1 MKQRF
6 LTMVVAGLFFW
17 AALAQAAT
25 RIGRPLV
32 RVGPHALIVRLLN
45 SRHVV
50 WRSFSLIHPARVV
63 VDLHG
68 VALPRPS
75 AMWPEHTGPLK
86 DIRAFRHRNG
96 MVRIVFDL
104 ARKVPYEVSALPGGL
119 TVSLGGSGVLSLP
132 KTKGRPQAV
141 ALPVAGEPRIAP
153 PTAPPD
159 IVIAVDPGHGG
170 IDRGACGIDGICE
183 KNVVLHIARDLGSLI
198 DATPGF
204 HAFLTRRGNYYVP
217 LRERVALAQAH
228 HAAAFISIHANAL
241 PEPEGMNVRG
251 AEVFILSQHGVSREA
266 RWLAHS
272 ENAADQMGAL
282 HFGAGGGFL
291 HNILLNMTQNGTRRA
306 SYDLARDVL
315 QALGAVGPLHVDHVE
330 KANFMVLLSP
340 TIPSILI
347 ETAFISNPREA
358 LDLDSPVYDERLAH
372 AVWEGIMRDA
382 PRLRA
387 RLGMSP
393 GPRLYVVR
401 AGETLS
407 GIAQRFHVSIAALRA
422 ANGLRGELQAGTSLR
437 IPSG

>member
-1 MKQRF
+1 MKLRL
-6 LTMVVAGLFFW
+6 LTIVVVGVFFW

-25 RIGRPLV
+25 RIGQPLV
-32 RVGPHALIVRLLN
+32 RVGARALIVRLLN

-68 VALPRPS
+68 VTLQGTS
-75 AMWPEHTGPLK
+75 AIWPEHKGPLK

-96 MVRIVFDL
+96 MVRIVLDL
-104 ARKVPYEVSALPGGL
+104 TRKVPYSIGALPGGL
-119 TVSLGGSGVLSLP
+119 TLSLGGPGP
-132 KTKGRPQAV
+132 RPPVASARPRAA
-141 ALPVAGEPRIAP
+141 ALPGADEPRIAA

-159 IVIAVDPGHGG
+159 IVIAVDAGHGG
-170 IDRGACGIDGICE
+170 VDRGACGIDDICE
-183 KNVVLHIARDLGSLI
+183 KNVVLRIARDLGALI

-217 LRERVALAQAH
+217 LRQRVALAQAH

-241 PEPEGMNVRG
+241 PEPEGMDVRG

-272 ENAADQMGAL
+272 ENAADQGAL

-315 QALGAVGPLHVDHVE
+315 KALGVVGPLHVDRVE

-347 ETAFISNPREA
+347 ETAFISNPHEA
-358 LDLDSPVYDERLAH
+358 LDLNSPAYDERIAH

-387 RLGMSP
+387 RLGLSP
-393 GPRLYVVR
+393 GPRVHVVR

-422 ANGLRGELQAGTSLR
+422 ANGLRGDLQAGTPLR

>member
-1 MKQRF
+1 MKLRL
-6 LTMVVAGLFFW
+6 LTIVVAGLLFGT
-17 AALAQAAT
+17 ALARAAT
-25 RIGRPLV
+25 RIGQPLV
-32 RVGPHALIVRLLN
+32 RVGSHALIVRLLN

-50 WRSFSLIHPARVV
+50 WRSFALIHPARVV

-68 VALPRPS
+68 VTLHGTS
-75 AMWPEHTGPLK
+75 AIWPEHKGPLK
-86 DIRAFRHRNG
+86 DIRAFRHRDG
-96 MVRIVFDL
+96 MVRIVLDL
-104 ARKVPYEVSALPGGL
+104 TRKVRYEIGALPGGL
-119 TVSLGGSGVLSLP
+119 TLSLGGSGRQSPVAP
-132 KTKGRPQAV
+132 ARPQAA
-141 ALPVAGEPRIAP
+141 ALRRANEPRIAA

-159 IVIAVDPGHGG
+159 IVIAVDAGHGG
-170 IDRGACGIDGICE
+170 IDRGACGIDDICE
-183 KNVVLHIARDLGSLI
+183 KNVVLRIARDLGALI

-241 PEPEGMNVRG
+241 PEPEGMDVRG

-266 RWLAHS
+266 RWLARS
-272 ENAADQMGAL
+272 ENAADQVGAL

-315 QALGAVGPLHVDHVE
+315 KELGVVEPLHVDHVE

-347 ETAFISNPREA
+347 ETAFISNPHEA
-358 LDLDSPVYDERLAH
+358 LDLNSPAYDERLAH
-372 AVWEGIMRDA
+372 AVWEGVMRDA

-387 RLGMSP
+387 RLGLSP
-393 GPRLYVVR
+393 GPRIYVVR

-422 ANGLRGELQAGTSLR
+422 ANALRGDLQAGASLR